1 MPTRD
6 MVQAKGDRVSV
17 ARTTIEKIFVNNDKG
32 NVEGTALNQY
42 VIYIFTIFRTAPMVM
57 CAKCPFECE
66 LESDMR
72 KHLNAHHGINDGGKY
87 KLNIYNNIKYNLL
100 LSFPSI

>member
-42 VIYIFTIFRTAPMVM
+42 VNYIFTFSEQHPWL
-57 CAKCPFECE
+57 CAQ
-66 LESDMR
+66 SV
-72 KHLNAHHGINDGGKY
+72 
-87 KLNIYNNIKYNLL
+87 
-100 LSFPSI
+100 LSNVSWRVICVSI